1 MEENMQ
7 QPTRRQFVVTSLAGL
22 PMLGHAGPAF
32 PAALEIA
39 GGQRRQPAPRRDP
52 VWEQIHADLARIY
65 SELRA
70 SGKRPDSHRAFESTL
85 RLHAAY
91 STAAGNA
98 ARIATLV
105 ADQVK
110 AGGRS
115 QLVQAV
121 VEAGRAH
128 HREAELRKHLE
139 DFDATVGRRQDVT
152 ADAAE
157 RAIDLVLSGRYVPT
171 LQAVADLEGRLAAR
185 FSAAA
190 GMPAP
195 LQAVRQ
201 ESDLCR
207 DIESAIQAL
216 QAITG
221 IVCGLMIAF
230 PALAAECAALSV
242 TLGILELEYWI
253 ICFWF

>member
-1 MEENMQ
+1 MQ
-7 QPTRRQFVVTSLAGL
+7 QPSRRQFVITSLAGL
-22 PMLGHAGPAF
+22 PMLGQAVPGF
-32 PAALEIA
+32 PAALVA
-39 GGQRRQPAPRRDP
+39 VGGQPQPPAERRDA

-70 SGKRPDSHRAFESTL
+70 SAKRPDCHRALESTL

-91 STAAGNA
+91 STATGNA
-98 ARIATLV
+98 ARIAKLV

-110 AGGRS
+110 AGSRS

-128 HREAELRKHLE
+128 HREAELRKHLK
-139 DFDATVGRRQDVT
+139 DFDATVGGRQDLT
-152 ADAAE
+152 SEAAE
-157 RAIDLVLSGRYVPT
+157 RAIDLVLSGRYVST

-185 FSAAA
+185 FGAAA
-190 GMPAP
+190 AMPAP

-201 ESDLCR
+201 DSDLCN
-207 DIESAIQAL
+207 DIENAIRAL
-216 QAITG
+216 EAITS
-221 IVCGLMIAF
+221 IVCSLMFAF
-230 PALAAECAALSV
+230 PALGAECAALSV
-242 TLGILELEYWI
+242 TLAILELEYWI